1 VGKTTL
7 TFFPAWASMA
17 DLVCSTKREKEK
29 KQLAEAQAIP
39 LLRVEKRRLKD
50 TYGQRGK

>member
-29 KQLAEAQAIP
+29 KQLAEAQTIP
-39 LLRVEKRRLKD
+39 LLRVEKRPIERFVW
-50 TYGQRGK
+50 TTGK